1 MDLFEA
7 KELEL
12 LVCGS
17 KALNFEELRM
27 GAKYDDGYDENS
39 KTIDSFWTILL
50 DFDEDEKRLFLKFL
64 SGSDR
69 SPIDGLAKLEM
80 VISKNGSEGNSVTLY
95 YNNLNN
101 LFTIII
107 IIFR

>member
-17 KALNFEELRM
+17 KTLNFEELRS
-27 GAKYDDGYDENS
+27 GARYDDGYDENS
-39 KTIDSFWTILL
+39 TSIHNFWKIVLE
-50 DFDEDEKRLFLKFL
+50 FDEDEKRVFLKFL

-69 SPIDGLAKLEM
+69 SPIDGLGKLEM
-80 VISKNGSEGNSVTLY
+80 VISKNGSEGKILFFYLY
-95 YNNLNN
+95 LY
-101 LFTIII
+101 
-107 IIFR
+107 